1 LARFFKNLFK
11 IQVDNRDCEKALKHS
26 RNRPC
31 LMAGGYSETV
41 PYFIARHFARQYQ
54 YRRVIAQFQSTA
66 SDCLKA

>member
-1 LARFFKNLFK
+1 
-11 IQVDNRDCEKALKHS
+11 
-26 RNRPC
+26 
-31 LMAGGYSETV
+31 MAGGYSETV